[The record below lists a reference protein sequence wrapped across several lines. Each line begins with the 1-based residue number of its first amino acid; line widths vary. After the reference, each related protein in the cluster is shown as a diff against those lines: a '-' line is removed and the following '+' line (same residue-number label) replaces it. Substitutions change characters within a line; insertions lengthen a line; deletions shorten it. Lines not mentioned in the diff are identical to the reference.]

1 MAQSSEKF
9 VKFLQDALT
18 HYLGFPAHAAND
30 RASFSE
36 AGRWLTGA
44 RGGGARGASAG
55 MPGSR
60 AVACADCGMRKTLE
74 GSFSAVSKRNFASK
88 YAFES
93 SRRDLHNALFCTALQ
108 CQFVV

>member
-18 HYLGFPAHAAND
+18 HYLGFPARAANV

-44 RGGGARGASAG
+44 RGGGALGVEDPRQPRRVRRLRPRGRAGRGRRPRPARSAG
-55 MPGSR
+55 SHIH
-60 AVACADCGMRKTLE
+60 TLRYE
-74 GSFSAVSKRNFASK
+74 DFD
-88 YAFES
+88 E
-93 SRRDLHNALFCTALQ
+93 T
-108 CQFVV
+108 